1 MIKTGGGFDVR
12 RLDPENPLLKVPEA
26 VYRSLTDF
34 TRDPAPIEEHRLKL
48 AREIERLS
56 NR

>member
-12 RLDPENPLLKVPEA
+12 RLDPKNPLLKVPES

-34 TRDPAPIEEHRLKL
+34 ARAPAPIEEHRLKL

>member
-12 RLDPENPLLKVPEA
+12 RLDPKNPLLKVPEA